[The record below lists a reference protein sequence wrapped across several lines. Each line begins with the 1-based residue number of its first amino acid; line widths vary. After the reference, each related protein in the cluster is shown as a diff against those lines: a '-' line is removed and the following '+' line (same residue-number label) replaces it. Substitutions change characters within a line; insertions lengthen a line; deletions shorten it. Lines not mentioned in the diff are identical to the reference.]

1 MQLEQREQKEKKETV
16 LKTAKKPWSK
26 KKIIGN
32 VADKLLEQNTTNGR
46 EKIWFKIYWVDE
58 SYNPDFSFEQNTE
71 FTTIF
76 ATTMDEFEQAQ
87 ENGMAT
93 DISDVFVDGKALLNQ
108 IEDTIKK
115 TDELERNL
123 QKIEDVQCEG

>member
-1 MQLEQREQKEKKETV
+1 
-16 LKTAKKPWSK
+16 
-26 KKIIGN
+26 
-32 VADKLLEQNTTNGR
+32 
-46 EKIWFKIYWVDE
+46 
-58 SYNPDFSFEQNTE
+58 
-71 FTTIF
+71 
-76 ATTMDEFEQAQ
+76 MDEFEQAQ